1 MRRRDD
7 LGLLLEAFVNKISHP
22 RGRALSFMSEASVTV
37 PQAILMNYAMTIPRS
52 TPSSLADILGISLSS
67 ISQMVDRLVRLGFL
81 NRHEDEMDRRR
92 KTIEVTPKAKAF
104 LDQLRM
110 LRADEFVAGAAAL
123 TSETRNLLKTAI
135 ARALREFESH

>member
-1 MRRRDD
+1 
-7 LGLLLEAFVNKISHP
+7 
-22 RGRALSFMSEASVTV
+22 MSEASVTV